1 MASRYQVRTLH
12 AQQGDVTTYEG
23 VDPLTGL
30 PVLIYQFRGRAAAG
44 LRDLESENI
53 PGLLEV
59 DVNGNDTQVVVAY
72 FKDYRPVS
80 QPLSVPV
87 ETLLLDSARALNDA
101 ADAGVIHGDIRPER
115 FFSSRDHVL
124 LEGFG
129 VPWLPESSYQPPEAT
144 VSFAGDVYALSKSL
158 LELTQGSLGKGATA
172 ALNAGLAKQPNERL
186 SAAELYSALQRPTPR
201 AAAPIQTETYDET
214 AQAQSSVESSTD
226 AQSFADEELT
236 FGVPPTATP
245 EPEPVTDFSIGFD
258 DEPSGGEAAEF
269 GNAFASGKSEY
280 EPPVSESSAPSSSDP
295 FSGEEPVIP
304 LNDTDPAMFLSEAD
318 ERPKASGES
327 VSGEPVSELPPT
339 AVASRVPPTVPPAL
353 EQERDESFV
362 KDLPPGA
369 TYRAGDSSAT
379 QARPALVE
387 EYSFDDEPER
397 NQTMRRA
404 LLLGVLLVLVATLA
418 FLIFY
423 VQQRRNVVTTP
434 PPAETGTVGATLV
447 SVLVTPDD
455 LPPVDLYVVN
465 SPAGSRTPPG
475 SILTRLN
482 PGRNDVTLDQEGVW
496 QFQAR
501 FQNRVSDVATLT
513 LPAPPEERTITL
525 DVPPPPDEQEP

>member
-23 VDPLTGL
+23 IDPLTGL

-53 PGLLEV
+53 PGLLEI

-72 FKDYRPVS
+72 FKDYHPVS
-80 QPLSVPV
+80 KPLNISV
-87 ETLLLDSARALNDA
+87 ETLLLDSARALSDA
-101 ADAGVIHGDIRPER
+101 AEAGVIHGDIRPER
-115 FFSSRDHVL
+115 FLASRNHVL

-129 VPWLPESSYQPPEAT
+129 VPWLPESGHQPPEGT
-144 VSFAGDVYALSKSL
+144 VSFAGDVYALAKSL
-158 LELTQGSLGKGATA
+158 LELAQGNLSEGAAA

-186 SAAELYSALQRPTPR
+186 SAAELYSALQRPTP
-201 AAAPIQTETYDET
+201 AARVAPSLTETSDET
-214 AQAQSSVESSTD
+214 AQLQSSVESATD

-236 FGVPPTATP
+236 FGTPPTATP

-258 DEPSGGEAAEF
+258 DEPSSEEPAEF
-269 GNAFASGKSEY
+269 GSAFASGKPEY
-280 EPPVSESSAPSSSDP
+280 EPPVPESPTPDSSDP

-318 ERPKASGES
+318 GRPSSSEES
-327 VSGEPVSELPPT
+327 APDLPPT

-353 EQERDESFV
+353 AQERDESFV

-379 QARPALVE
+379 QSRPALVE
-387 EYSFDDEPER
+387 EHSFDDEPER
-397 NQTMRRA
+397 NQTLRRV
-404 LLLGVLLVLVATLA
+404 LLLGLLLVLVATLA

-447 SVLVTPDD
+447 SIQVTPDD

-501 FQNRVSDVATLT
+501 FQDRVSEVATLT
-513 LPAPPEERTITL
+513 LPAPPEARTLTL
-525 DVPPPPDEQEP
+525 DVPPPLDEQEP